1 MSVRVTTQDKTTKIH
16 KYTRKKTLCG
26 DVLNEYLRQQ
36 KPKEVDRWA
45 TVLDGQTTER
55 SVQLSEV
62 TDIHSRWKYE
72 KFEKFQKLREHLE
85 KMWKAKATW
94 VHM

>member
-36 KPKEVDRWA
+36 KPKEVDR
-45 TVLDGQTTER
+45 
-55 SVQLSEV
+55 
-62 TDIHSRWKYE
+62 
-72 KFEKFQKLREHLE
+72 
-85 KMWKAKATW
+85 
-94 VHM
+94 